1 MVVIAIRSYWCIV
14 ADLMGITA
22 GPLNTL
28 RRHDPQSGVGLW
40 TLQLDSPAVA
50 VHLADG
56 TSLKLHGASATAE
69 NASSVVVG
77 TLHGSMYA
85 LPVAADWLQSGLPP
99 QSLGHSPHSEAPAT
113 SDAESAAP
121 PSVHDSQLDA
131 SAGQLITTHNQHA
144 QHTQHAQQAEEAK
157 SDTGLSAAQR
167 AAGLGERSRKAS
179 PERLTRPGQS
189 AASSTALMQLPMEPS
204 DGPEALWQCPVS
216 LHSVVTT
223 AAPQSF
229 LPNLTDV
236 GSQAEEE
243 MQATQ
248 QLQGL
253 GRRHVC
259 IPCYHCVSS
268 KTFQDIAEVL
278 VCFAS
283 SVTCVSMCYM
293 LLSWTS

>member
-1 MVVIAIRSYWCIV
+1 
-14 ADLMGITA
+14 MGITA

-56 TSLKLHGASATAE
+56 TSLKLHGAGATAE

-99 QSLGHSPHSEAPAT
+99 QSLGQSPSPEAQSA
-113 SDAESAAP
+113 SDAESAAH
-121 PSVHDSQLDA
+121 PSVQDSQLDA
-131 SAGQLITTHNQHA
+131 SAGQLITMHSQR
-144 QHTQHAQQAEEAK
+144 AQQAKQAK
-157 SDTGLSAAQR
+157 KAESQEGHSVTQR
-167 AAGLGERSRKAS
+167 AAGFGERSQQACPEGPKGLGQKAA
-179 PERLTRPGQS
+179 P
-189 AASSTALMQLPMEPS
+189 STALMQLPTEPN
-204 DGPEALWQCPVS
+204 DAPEALWQCPIS

-223 AAPQSF
+223 TAPQSF
-229 LPNLTDV
+229 LPNLTDT

-253 GRRHVC
+253 GRGHVC
-259 IPCYHCVSS
+259 IPMLQLFIFSRHC
-268 KTFQDIAEVL
+268 
-278 VCFAS
+278 
-283 SVTCVSMCYM
+283 
-293 LLSWTS
+293 

>member
-1 MVVIAIRSYWCIV
+1 
-14 ADLMGITA
+14 MGITA

-56 TSLKLHGASATAE
+56 TSLKLHGAGATAE

-85 LPVAADWLQSGLPP
+85 LPVAADWLQSGLPTH
-99 QSLGHSPHSEAPAT
+99 SLGQSPSPEAQTA
-113 SDAESAAP
+113 SDAESAAR
-121 PSVHDSQLDA
+121 PSVQDSQLGA
-131 SAGQLITTHNQHA
+131 SSGQLITTHGQRA
-144 QHTQHAQQAEEAK
+144 QHAQQAKQAK
-157 SDTGLSAAQR
+157 KAESQEGHSATQR
-167 AAGLGERSRKAS
+167 ATGFGERSLQAA
-179 PERLTRPGQS
+179 PEGLKGPGQE
-189 AASSTALMQLPMEPS
+189 AAPSTALMQLPMEPN

-223 AAPQSF
+223 TAPQSF

-236 GSQAEEE
+236 GSQVEEE

-248 QLQGL
+248 QPQGL
-253 GRRHVC
+253 GRGHVC
-259 IPCYHCVSS
+259 IP
-268 KTFQDIAEVL
+268 
-278 VCFAS
+278 
-283 SVTCVSMCYM
+283 M
-293 LLSWTS
+293 LPLCIFPRHG

>member
-1 MVVIAIRSYWCIV
+1 
-14 ADLMGITA
+14 MGITA

-56 TSLKLHGASATAE
+56 TSLKLHGASTTAE

-99 QSLGHSPHSEAPAT
+99 QSLGHSSHSEAQTASGT
-113 SDAESAAP
+113 ESAAH
-121 PSVHDSQLDA
+121 PSVHNSQLDA
-131 SAGQLITTHNQHA
+131 SAGHLTTMGSQRAQRAQHA
-144 QHTQHAQQAEEAK
+144 KQAEEAK
-157 SDTGLSAAQR
+157 AHVGLSAAQK
-167 AAGLGERSRKAS
+167 AAGPGERSQKAS
-179 PERLTRPGQS
+179 PERPTRGGQS

-223 AAPQSF
+223 TASQSF
-229 LPNLTDV
+229 LPHLTDV

-243 MQATQ
+243 MQSTQ
-248 QLQGL
+248 QPQGL
-253 GRRHVC
+253 GMGHVC
-259 IPCYHCVSS
+259 IPCYNCVS
-268 KTFQDIAEVL
+268 FQTH
-278 VCFAS
+278 C
-283 SVTCVSMCYM
+283 
-293 LLSWTS
+293 